1 MEVLFYLYANRKA
14 ESAVTNVIVPLQPLF
29 TARSGDVGSNSTA
42 KPSVRDQ
49 TSNSSPAAI
58 PNGSY
63 SVALHEPETVGTPPQ
78 QPVMGPAA
86 NEALT
91 AAQRLIQPNRDADA
105 LTSMTPPAR
114 FTVCTI

>member
-1 MEVLFYLYANRKA
+1 MFLTDGVANASCDPARSAANANRQA

-42 KPSVRDQ
+42 KPFVRDQ
-49 TSNSSPAAI
+49 TSNSSHAAI
-58 PNGSY
+58 PKGSN
-63 SVALHEPETVGTPPQ
+63 SVGLHERDAVGTPPQ

-91 AAQRLIQPNRDADA
+91 AAQRLIA
-105 LTSMTPPAR
+105 T
-114 FTVCTI
+114 